1 MNEENLFYQVEKIS
15 IKSQNERLVLE
26 VKMEPNCSITEE
38 LKKLV
43 HKSLM
48 CTKYE
53 LMRENLYFV
62 FYRVNNLSNNT
73 KLAYSVS
80 LSSIR
85 NAFPWESKVAP
96 IEEQSYIENLL
107 CYENYFLQKAKNK
120 IINKIIDMEQE
131 QDQDQDQDQA

>member
-26 VKMEPNCSITEE
+26 IKMESGHSVTEE
-38 LKKLV
+38 LKKIA
-43 HKSLM
+43 HKALM
-48 CTKYE
+48 RTKYE
-53 LMRENLYFV
+53 LMKENLFFV

-107 CYENYFLQKAKNK
+107 CYENYFLQRAKNK
-120 IINKIIDMEQE
+120 IINTIIDIE
-131 QDQDQDQDQA
+131 QD